1 MTAISGRIEMQ
12 KLVKLKVKL
21 KQKKQDWTR
30 LEEISTS
37 SDEIESGGQLL
48 VLLSSWLLVSLQYY
62 LLY

>member
-30 LEEISTS
+30 LEEIS